1 MGRFI
6 GIGSGYP
13 LPSFLSCIPFLFLAF
28 NPFLPSSFLTLPIYF
43 YLFIPLL
50 HPSCSLTNCSLPSLP
65 FPFLPFPS
73 TSLLIYPS
81 YFPFTHSSNQFLL
94 PLIPLPS
101 SLTIL
106 LCFVYHHTY
115 IPFLQPLPTLH
126 PNRLSIILSL
136 ASHYLASKPSP

>member
-13 LPSFLSCIPFLFLAF
+13 LPSFLSCIPFLFF
-28 NPFLPSSFLTLPIYF
+28 PFDPLLPSSFLTLPIYF

-65 FPFLPFPS
+65 FPS

-94 PLIPLPS
+94 PLIPFPLPS

-115 IPFLQPLPTLH
+115 IPFLQPFPTLH
-126 PNRLSIILSL
+126 PTGLSIILSL